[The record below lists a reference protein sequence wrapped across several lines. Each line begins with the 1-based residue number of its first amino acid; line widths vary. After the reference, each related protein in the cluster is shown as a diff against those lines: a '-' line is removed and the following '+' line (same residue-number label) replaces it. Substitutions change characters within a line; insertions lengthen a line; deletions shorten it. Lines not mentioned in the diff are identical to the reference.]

1 MHVELGAVAVF
12 SGVVNLLMLSGSL
25 YMLQVYDRVLPS
37 RSIATLLGLSA
48 IVLIAYLF
56 QAYFEAA
63 RARMLS
69 RIGALFD
76 TGLQKRLYFAVATLP
91 LRGAKPLMAQQP
103 MRDLDQIRT
112 FLSGVGPT
120 AFLDIPWSPIF
131 LIALLIFHPLIGL
144 VAIIGAATIIAL
156 TVATEYRAR
165 SAAKVAMEAS
175 AQRQVL
181 ADATHQN
188 AEVIRA
194 LGMIGRFT
202 ARWGEVNERHLQQ
215 IFDVSS
221 VYANVGAI
229 AKVVRYVLQ
238 SAILGV
244 GAYLVIVEQASG
256 GIMIASSI
264 MMGRALAPIEIALAN
279 WKQLVAARQGID
291 RLRNVLT
298 AAAPPSAPAVA
309 LPRPN
314 QGLSVEDITLAVP
327 GTDQV
332 VLSNISFK
340 LEAGMGM
347 VVLGTSAAGKSS
359 LVRALV
365 GIWPPCKGAVRLDG
379 AALSDW
385 DPDELGRHVGYL
397 PQDVALF
404 DGTVAENIARFDD
417 RASSDAILDAA
428 RMAGVH
434 EMILSLPNGYATRI
448 GERGSCLSAGQRQR
462 IGLARAVFGDPFLI
476 VLDEPNANLDHD
488 GELALIKAI
497 QSLRKNRSIVVLVS
511 HRPESV
517 SAVNMAMVLRE
528 GRVIAFG
535 PREELFARVARSIN
549 PGAAKF
555 NSGKSV
561 NQNARAAAEGAIV
574 TTIEQNRTR
583 SVHDEHHS
591 PRWNELL
598 GIQGEALIIELRTA
612 KKAIDR
618 ARDRGRLESA
628 VPGRGQGLGPE
639 QTLRFSR
646 PSEPLDRF
654 DARSLR
660 NPMRV
665 ERTGDPALSENAT
678 LGQSALSSTVHAL
691 LQIVKILN
699 SLAFCQ
705 RRDANRCR
713 RRLRGA
719 GRTPARNRSKSRFA
733 RPDRQYR
740 YRRNLGHNGTDF
752 WRRGASGHAR
762 SRIPCQENSASDR
775 RGTGGNRRRGWDT
788 CERRKPSG
796 AIGSDLAAGQSADH
810 C

>member
-1 MHVELGAVAVF
+1 MTAFLSSDVVGLELRASARRLGAVAVF

-48 IVLIAYLF
+48 IVLVAYLF

-76 TGLQKRLYFAVATLP
+76 AGLQNRLYFAVATLP

-131 LIALLIFHPLIGL
+131 LVALLIFHPLIGL
-144 VAIIGAATIIAL
+144 VAIVGAATIIAL
-156 TVATEYRAR
+156 TVATEHRAR

-314 QGLSVEDITLAVP
+314 QSLSVEDITLAVP

-340 LEAGMGM
+340 LQAGMGM
-347 VVLGTSAAGKSS
+347 VMLGTSAAGKSS

-365 GIWPPCKGAVRLDG
+365 GIWPPSRGTVRIDG
-379 AALSDW
+379 AALNDW

-404 DGTVAENIARFDD
+404 DGSVAENIARFDE
-417 RASSDAILDAA
+417 RASSDSILEAA
-428 RMAGVH
+428 RLAGVH
-434 EMILSLPNGYATRI
+434 EMILSLPEGYATRI

-462 IGLARAVFGDPFLI
+462 IALARAVFGDPFLI

-497 QSLRKNRSIVVLVS
+497 QMLRKNRSIVVLVS
-511 HRPESV
+511 HRPESI

-549 PGAAKF
+549 PEAAKL
-555 NSGKSV
+555 NSGKSES
-561 NQNARAAAEGAIV
+561 QNARAAEEV
-574 TTIEQNRTR
+574 R
-583 SVHDEHHS
+583 S
-591 PRWNELL
+591 
-598 GIQGEALIIELRTA
+598 
-612 KKAIDR
+612 
-618 ARDRGRLESA
+618 
-628 VPGRGQGLGPE
+628 
-639 QTLRFSR
+639 
-646 PSEPLDRF
+646 
-654 DARSLR
+654 
-660 NPMRV
+660 
-665 ERTGDPALSENAT
+665 
-678 LGQSALSSTVHAL
+678 
-691 LQIVKILN
+691 
-699 SLAFCQ
+699 
-705 RRDANRCR
+705 
-713 RRLRGA
+713 
-719 GRTPARNRSKSRFA
+719 
-733 RPDRQYR
+733 
-740 YRRNLGHNGTDF
+740 
-752 WRRGASGHAR
+752 
-762 SRIPCQENSASDR
+762 
-775 RGTGGNRRRGWDT
+775 
-788 CERRKPSG
+788 
-796 AIGSDLAAGQSADH
+796 
-810 C
+810 